1 MNIKKR
7 IDKIPGG
14 IMIVPLLLGATLHT
28 IWPVADQE
36 LGGVTGTFMAGT
48 SVLLFVFFFCIGTSI
63 NLKASGK
70 IAAKGMS
77 LLFVKVILAAIIGI
91 GLNAIL
97 PKNGITTGL
106 FAGFSVLAVIASFNA
121 ANGGLYAALMS
132 SIPGREVDLAAYPFF
147 SIQSGPFF
155 TMLTLGIAGIGA
167 FPWQALVST
176 LVPFVLGGL
185 LGGLDPDIRKMFA
198 PVGGALIPFFAFTI
212 GYSMNFDM
220 LIKSGLVGIL
230 MGVAVVF
237 ISGYA
242 LYLADRYIVR
252 SDGLAGWAAS
262 STAGAAVSVPV
273 VIAQMDKR
281 FAPVAESATAIVATS
296 VLVTALLTPV
306 ITMWYYRRLV
316 RKGTIKEATSMATQ
330 KPAAIIETKPAAAP
344 HATTHQSVMKP

>member
-1 MNIKKR
+1 MQIKKR

-14 IMIVPLLLGATLHT
+14 IMIIPLLVGAVIH
-28 IWPVADQE
+28 IVWPKLDLE
-36 LGGVTGTFMAGT
+36 LGGVTGSYMLGT
-48 SVLLFVFFFCIGTSI
+48 SALLFVFFFCIGTSI

-70 IAAKGMS
+70 IAAKGAS
-77 LLFVKVILAAIIGI
+77 LLIVKVLLAAVIGI
-91 GLNAIL
+91 ALNAVL
-97 PKNGITTGL
+97 PTDGITTGVL
-106 FAGFSVLAVIASFNA
+106 SGFSVLAVLASFNA

-132 SIPGREVDLAAYPFF
+132 SIPGRDVDLAAYPFF

-155 TMLTLGIAGIGA
+155 TMITLGIAGIGA

-176 LVPFVLGGL
+176 LVPFVLGGV

-220 LIKSGLVGIL
+220 IVKSGVVGIL

-237 ISGYA
+237 ISGYV
-242 LYLADRYIVR
+242 LYLADRYLVR

-273 VIAQMDKR
+273 VIAQMDAK
-281 FAPVAESATAIVATS
+281 FKPVAESATAIVATS
-296 VLVTALLTPV
+296 VLVTAILTPIV
-306 ITMWYYRRLV
+306 TMWYYRRLV
-316 RKGTIKEATSMATQ
+316 KTGRIKQQPTA
-330 KPAAIIETKPAAAP
+330 K
-344 HATTHQSVMKP
+344 SVD